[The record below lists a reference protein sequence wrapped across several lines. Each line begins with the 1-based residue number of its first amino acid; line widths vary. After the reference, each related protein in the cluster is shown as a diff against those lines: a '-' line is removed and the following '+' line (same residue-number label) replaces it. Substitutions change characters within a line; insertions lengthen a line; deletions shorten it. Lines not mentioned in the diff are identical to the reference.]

1 MALADDVRAASIRR
15 AAEMLVMER
24 AATGKVAEARGA
36 NPYLEWGTSA
46 PPPPGAV
53 GGLVGGLSVTTESA
67 TQIAAV
73 YGCVSLL
80 ADSVASL
87 PLRALDKPSQ
97 AIDAKEIALP
107 PLLENPYELI
117 SPTDWW
123 IGFIWALA
131 LRGNYFGQIV
141 ERDSLGYPLQIM
153 PVNPDIVRPQV
164 EANGEVHWLYAGK
177 QIPDD
182 DVFHVRYQSMPGHLM
197 GLNPIQVMKYSFGL
211 AHVLDVHAET
221 FFQNSANPQ
230 GVIQVKRELT
240 TDAARKLKAG
250 WESGHQGAKQGN
262 QTGILD
268 NEAEWKAISINP
280 EDQQLLES
288 RKYSAE
294 EISGIVF
301 RIPPHMVGL
310 NERST
315 SFGRGIEQQERGF
328 VANTLSGYLV
338 RGERAMT
345 KLLPEGQYASFDVSH
360 RIRGS
365 ELERA
370 QTVSFLA
377 LAGQIVPDEGRG
389 RWFDMPPLPNG
400 EGDHLSVPQNTEL
413 LEKALEEV
421 KKLEAE
427 PDVPPPSTVV
437 APGVP
442 TPNGKGPKKNV
453 PAPTR

>member
-1 MALADDVRAASIRR
+1 MFEKSPIGALKRLGALR
-15 AAEMLVMER
+15 ELE
-24 AATGKVAEARGA
+24 KRGA
-36 NPYLEWGTSA
+36 NPYLEWGTTA
-46 PPPPGAV
+46 PPPPGSV
-53 GGLVGGLSVTTESA
+53 GGTVGGISVTTESA

-87 PLRALDKPSQ
+87 PLRALDKPANQ
-97 AIDAKEIALP
+97 IDAKEIDLP

-123 IGFIWALA
+123 VGFIWALA

-141 ERDSLGYPLQIM
+141 ERDGLGYPTQIM

-177 QIPDD
+177 EIPDD
-182 DVFHVRYQSMPGHLM
+182 DVFHVRYQSMPGHLL
-197 GLNPIQVMKYSFGL
+197 GLNPIQVMRYSFGL
-211 AHVLDVHAET
+211 GHALDIHAEK
-221 FFQNSANPQ
+221 FFENSSAPA
-230 GVIQVKRELT
+230 GVIQTKRELNE
-240 TDAARKLKAG
+240 DSANKMKAS
-250 WESGHQGAKQGN
+250 WDSKFQGLTNSSKVA
-262 QTGILD
+262 ILD
-268 NEAEWKAISINP
+268 NESEFKPISLNAA
-280 EDQQLLES
+280 DQQLLES

-328 VANTLSGYLV
+328 VANTLSGYLC

-345 KLLPEGQYASFDVSH
+345 ALLPEGKYANFDVSH

-370 QTVSFLA
+370 QTASFLM
-377 LAGQIVPDEGRG
+377 LAGVFTPNESRG
-389 RWFDMPPLPNG
+389 RFFDMPALPD
-400 EGDHLSVPQNTEL
+400 GDELSLPQNTEL
-413 LEKALEEV
+413 LEQALEAL
-421 KKLEAE
+421 KKSEKEKEE
-427 PDVPPPSTVV
+427 PDQPPQMVMPGMPPPAT
-437 APGVP
+437 
-442 TPNGKGPKKNV
+442 NGKGKKQNV
-453 PAPTR
+453 PVPTK